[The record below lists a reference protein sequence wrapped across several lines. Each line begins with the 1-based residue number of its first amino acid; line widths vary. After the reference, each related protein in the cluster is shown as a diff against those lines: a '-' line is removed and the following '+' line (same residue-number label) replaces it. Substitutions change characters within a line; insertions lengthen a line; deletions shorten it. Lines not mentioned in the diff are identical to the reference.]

1 MKNKKMFGGVPA
13 VTEDLRRRIGQG
25 DWKTGERM
33 PSSRELAET
42 YGVSLGT
49 VSRAI
54 AILKNEGLLSAA
66 SGSGIYLAS
75 KYSASVRTE
84 RLTFAIFVDQ
94 WRFKCVSPSEL
105 IQNYLLNLF
114 NDLIL
119 GIQKRSSELKITTT
133 LHLIPDDA
141 YAKEKEYRAFLE
153 SAVKGA
159 DGVLAVNADCFQKIA
174 DVVQVPLVFLNC
186 GTYTK
191 EYYNYNVIL
200 PDFYISTCAVT
211 EHLVQRGY
219 RKIGFVGSL
228 DEHLQTYALRRNG
241 FLDTLHASGLEL
253 NPAHHFRVAENFY
266 DMCEI
271 ADKIFNL
278 PKRERPDALFCV
290 SDLRALALQESFRR
304 KGIKVPDEIALAG
317 FDGSES
323 AVRNRL
329 TSAAQ
334 PLLEMGIRGIDTL
347 VMLLQNPGTGPV
359 FQMMNCPTFIGET
372 T

>member
-1 MKNKKMFGGVPA
+1 M
-13 VTEDLRRRIGQG
+13 
-25 DWKTGERM
+25 
-33 PSSRELAET
+33 
-42 YGVSLGT
+42 
-49 VSRAI
+49 
-54 AILKNEGLLSAA
+54 
-66 SGSGIYLAS
+66 
-75 KYSASVRTE
+75 
-84 RLTFAIFVDQ
+84 
-94 WRFKCVSPSEL
+94 
-105 IQNYLLNLF
+105 
-114 NDLIL
+114 
-119 GIQKRSSELKITTT
+119 
-133 LHLIPDDA
+133 
-141 YAKEKEYRAFLE
+141 
-153 SAVKGA
+153 
-159 DGVLAVNADCFQKIA
+159 
-174 DVVQVPLVFLNC
+174 
-186 GTYTK
+186 
-191 EYYNYNVIL
+191 
-200 PDFYISTCAVT
+200 T

>member
-66 SGSGIYLAS
+66 SGSGIYLTS
-75 KYSASVRTE
+75 KYSASIRTE
-84 RLTFAIFVDQ
+84 RLTFAILVDQ

-141 YAKEKEYRAFLE
+141 YAKEKEY
-153 SAVKGA
+153 
-159 DGVLAVNADCFQKIA
+159 
-174 DVVQVPLVFLNC
+174 LVFLNC

-271 ADKIFNL
+271 ADKIF
-278 PKRERPDALFCV
+278 K
-290 SDLRALALQESFRR
+290 
-304 KGIKVPDEIALAG
+304 IALAG

>member
-66 SGSGIYLAS
+66 SGSGIYLTS
-75 KYSASVRTE
+75 KYSASIRTE
-84 RLTFAIFVDQ
+84 RLTFAILVDQ

-228 DEHLQTYALRRNG
+228 DEHLQKLP
-241 FLDTLHASGLEL
+241 LESGLEL

-323 AVRNRL
+323 AVRNHL